1 VSRTSIDIRTPDGV
15 CPASL
20 FRPDGNGPWPGVIIY
35 MDGPGIR
42 PVLFEMGERL
52 ASNGYL
58 VLLPDLF
65 YRAGPYAP
73 VDVKTLF
80 SDPEKRAA
88 HGRFFTSTSNTR
100 AASDTRAFIDCLDSR
115 PELRG
120 RKIGV
125 TGYCMGGGM
134 VLTVAATYPDRIGAA
149 ACFHGGRLATDAD
162 DSPHK
167 LAAKIKARVLVAGAD
182 NDQGFPREQ
191 ADRLDAALTAAHVD
205 HRVEIWAGAAH
216 GWTMKDIPIYNE
228 AAAERHWQ
236 EMLALFDRTLK
247 VAT

>member
-1 VSRTSIDIRTPDGV
+1 VSRIAIDIRASDGV

-20 FRPDGNGPWPGVIIY
+20 FRPEGSGRWPGVIIF

-42 PVLFEMGERL
+42 PALFDMGERL

-58 VLLPDLF
+58 TLLPDLF
-65 YRAGPYAP
+65 YRAGSYAP

-80 SDPEKRAA
+80 SDPASRAA

-100 AASDTRAFIDCLDSR
+100 AAADTRAFLDFLDSR
-115 PELRG
+115 AELRG
-120 RKIGV
+120 SRIGV

-149 ACFHGGRLATDAD
+149 ASFHGGRLATDAD

-182 NDQGFPREQ
+182 NDQGFPPEQ
-191 ADRLDAALTAAHVD
+191 AERLRAALTAAGVD

-228 AAAERHWQ
+228 AAAERHWN
-236 EMLALFDRTLK
+236 EMLTLFDQTLQ
-247 VAT
+247 AA

>member
-1 VSRTSIDIRTPDGV
+1 MSRTAIDIRTSDGV

-20 FRPDGNGPWPGVIIY
+20 FRPDGDGPWPGVIIY

-88 HGRFFTSTSNTR
+88 HGRFFASTSNAR
-100 AASDTRAFIDCLDSR
+100 AASDTRAFLDFLDSR
-115 PELRG
+115 TELRG
-120 RKIGV
+120 TKIGV

-134 VLTVAATYPDRIGAA
+134 VLTVAAAYPERIAAA

-167 LAAKIKARVLVAGAD
+167 LASKIKARVLVAGAD

-191 ADRLDAALTAAHVD
+191 ADKLDAALTAAHVD
-205 HRVEIWAGAAH
+205 HRVEIWTGAAH
-216 GWTMKDIPIYNE
+216 GWTMKDIPIYDE
-228 AAAERHWQ
+228 TAAERHWA
-236 EMLALFDRTLK
+236 EMLALFDQTLK
-247 VAT
+247 AA